1 MLAPSGASVIT
12 NRFAISS
19 RELLTEPSRW
29 LIQAH
34 PAITRAGI
42 TQIVRP
48 KKIASSKGLPG
59 SQKSSRS
66 KLRKF
71 STGKAIPAELAN
83 APKTST
89 PTKTAK
95 SARRANRPME
105 ERARSIHNDLA
116 GVVAIIPTLSCG
128 HALTQSRQ
136 KVQSRL
142 LSFLG

>member
-29 LIQAH
+29 LIQET
-34 PAITRAGI
+34 PAVKRAGI
-42 TQIVRP
+42 TQIARP

-59 SQKSSRS
+59 RPKSSRS

-71 STGKAIPAELAN
+71 STGKAIPAALPN
-83 APKTST
+83 APKTIT

-116 GVVAIIPTLSCG
+116 GMVAIIPTLSSG
-128 HALTQSRQ
+128 HGLTQSRQ
-136 KVQSRL
+136 KEQSRL
-142 LSFLG
+142 LSFFG